1 MGARKNH
8 SVTGRRLRLAL
19 LLGIAVAAALSAC
32 GKKGPLYLPEEA
44 NAPRPAESPAAK
56 PAASPSAAGAE
67 EGAHQK

>member
-1 MGARKNH
+1 MNARKNH

-19 LLGIAVAAALSAC
+19 LLGVTVVATLSAC

-44 NAPRPAESPAAK
+44 NAPAPAAK
-56 PAASPSAAGAE
+56 PAVPPPAAGAE

>member
-1 MGARKNH
+1 MSIRENRFI
-8 SVTGRRLRLAL
+8 TGRRLRLVL
-19 LLGIAVAAALSAC
+19 LLGITAVATLSAC

-56 PAASPSAAGAE
+56 PAASPQPAGAE